1 MKINLYKKY
10 YNQLKGIKRLRN
22 TKNYLKVINI
32 VNSIF
37 NEKINLKIK
46 RPLFFPKEYENL
58 IQKVNKTKFNAFFTN
73 FFLDL
78 FEYYG
83 KIKIKITYTK
93 RICRIFR
100 KKI

>member
-58 IQKVNKTKFNAFFTN
+58 IQKLIRQNLMHFSQIFF
-73 FFLDL
+73 
-78 FEYYG
+78 
-83 KIKIKITYTK
+83 
-93 RICRIFR
+93 FR
-100 KKI
+100 FV

>member
-46 RPLFFPKEYENL
+46 KTPFFPKEYENL

-73 FFLDL
+73 FF
-78 FEYYG
+78 
-83 KIKIKITYTK
+83 
-93 RICRIFR
+93 FR
-100 KKI
+100 FV